1 MEYGWILPVFAYSFL
16 KGTRDGM
23 KKAAIKKNSANE
35 ILFFYTL
42 IGLLLTLPFC
52 SSAFSLEPIYIFWAF
67 VKASVVCIAWL
78 FSFVALD
85 GMSVS
90 LFGVMELARM
100 VFSTLLGVFALK
112 EDFTLPKAI
121 GVALVILGLV
131 LVNIKK
137 DSKSKQVSLW
147 IVTASVLNCF
157 FNALS
162 GTLDKILMKHM
173 ESSQLQFWFMLFMSL
188 IYGVILLIKREKVSV
203 KSVGTNYWIPL
214 MSISLIIGDRLLFD
228 ANASPQSQVTLM
240 TLIKQSSVIVTV
252 ITGWLFFKEK
262 NILYKLMCSM
272 IVLSG
277 IFIALL

>member
-100 VFSTLLGVFALK
+100 VFSTLLGVFVLK

-228 ANASPQSQVTLM
+228 ANAFPQSQVTLM